1 MKKLLLVV
9 ILAITFQSNMNAQF
23 GISYWYDSGGWNFIN
38 PAANNF
44 SGNLY
49 RQGSI
54 AFASPNPWNNQG
66 SDVQNQGIKFYPD
79 YANIHNV
86 WQTANYGLTIAN
98 FNSTNI
104 SQSEVF
110 SYSNAATML
119 SGFGG
124 VAITTMNGAMFM
136 HQNGIVSMGLNTN
149 WQYAAKRR
157 ELSLKTADFVN
168 NSITGYTLYVKG
180 GMVAEKIKV
189 ALIDNWPDY
198 VFKKDYALTPL
209 SMVEAHIMEKG
220 YLHKSKSAEQI
231 EKDGIDVAETAKAQ
245 QEKIEELFL
254 HLIDMDKRLKA
265 VEAENAQLKADL
277 NNNKK

>member
-1 MKKLLLVV
+1 MKKLLLGL
-9 ILAITFQSNMNAQF
+9 ILVLSFYDNLSAQF
-23 GISYWYDSGGWNFIN
+23 STSWWYDSGGWNFNN
-38 PAANNF
+38 P
-44 SGNLY
+44 SSTDYSSNLH

-54 AFASPNPWNNQG
+54 VFAGANPWSNLGLNI
-66 SDVQNQGIKFYPD
+66 QNQGIKFFSADHGNHY
-79 YANIHNV
+79 V
-86 WQTANYGLTIAN
+86 WNTANYGLTLAD

-104 SQSEVF
+104 SL
-110 SYSNAATML
+110 SNTYNWNNNATML

-136 HQNGIVSMGLNTN
+136 HQNGIVSLGLNTN
-149 WQYAAKRR
+149 WQYGAKRR

-180 GMVAEKIKV
+180 GIVTEKLKV
-189 ALIDNWPDY
+189 ALMDNWPDY

-209 SMVEAHIMEKG
+209 SMVETHIKEKG
-220 YLHKSKSAEQI
+220 YLHKSKSAEQM
-231 EKDGIDVAETAKAQ
+231 EKDGIEVAETAKAQ

-265 VEAENAQLKADL
+265 MEAENAQLKADL
-277 NNNKK
+277 DNLKK